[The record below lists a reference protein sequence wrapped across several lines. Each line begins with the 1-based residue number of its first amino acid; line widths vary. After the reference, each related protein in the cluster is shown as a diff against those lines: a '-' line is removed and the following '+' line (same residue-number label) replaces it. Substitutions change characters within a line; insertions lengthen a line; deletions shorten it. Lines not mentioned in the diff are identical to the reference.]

1 MGPKVAQLALRFGAN
16 DFGSTMIEE
25 NVVAAAGVHFR
36 LSVAEIRRQITDA
49 GFRARQRTMAYQ
61 WIGPDEG

>member
-1 MGPKVAQLALRFGAN
+1 VAQLALRFGAN

-36 LSVAEIRRQITDA
+36 LSREEIKRLVRDA
-49 GFRARQRTMAYQ
+49 GFEPQQRNMAYA
-61 WIGPDEG
+61 WI